1 MSSRGR
7 TLLLNFMLTCAIPM
21 THNNEGKQRME
32 EDRKIALCLQGAER
46 QEEKLAKI
54 MHLPEDLRQ
63 KARAIFFAKQRGN
76 GFSMASKHSASGTG
90 GVGTKKGVCY
100 SFLRGEC
107 TRGDACIFSH
117 ETGDGPKPDKASE
130 ELRKKNWEEYRAN
143 APKKM

>member
-1 MSSRGR
+1 
-7 TLLLNFMLTCAIPM
+7 M